1 MMTFKHIAAAAAAIL
16 WLAGPA
22 MAQAP
27 QASPIKIERA
37 WARSTPPVAKTAA
50 AYMTIVNTGHEDD
63 TLLSA
68 STPVAGMAQVHHS
81 FVENGI
87 EKMRPAGPLD
97 LKPGASLKLSP
108 GGYHVML
115 MDLKGPLTAGQT
127 FPVTLV
133 FKKAGSVTAMVHVQK
148 TGAGGSMGN
157 MNMGGMQNMGG
168 MNMK

>member
-1 MMTFKHIAAAAAAIL
+1 MTKLKKISLALVALLGLAA
-16 WLAGPA
+16 PA

-27 QASPIKIERA
+27 QASPIKIEQA

-68 STPVAGMAQVHHS
+68 STPVAGMADVHHS
-81 FVENGI
+81 FLENGI

-133 FKKAGSVTAMVHVQK
+133 FKKAGNVTAVVHVQK
-148 TGAGGSMGN
+148 AGAGGSMGD
-157 MNMGGMQNMGG
+157 MNMGGMKNMGG
-168 MNMK
+168 MSGH